1 MEERQRIT
9 LDIEGM
15 SCASCARRLAKAL
28 GELPGVKDAQVNF
41 AAEKAYVDYDPGVID
56 EDALKAAVADAGYK
70 VKEKASVQMTFPV
83 GGMTCASCAAS
94 VERALSRVEGVE
106 KAAVNFASGKAVV
119 SLSREVDVDRLRQ
132 AVADVGYEMV
142 VDVEMP
148 EDDSVERAFRRMRG
162 AALPTSLIMLMMVW
176 HMIVGHIPHYEILT
190 ILLSFPVVFYSGW
203 ETHRA
208 SWRALRAGSPSMDV
222 LITLGTIPPFLMGL
236 AAFWFPGTTFV
247 EMAAAIMTFHLIGR
261 YLEARAKGRASDAI
275 KKLLQLEAK
284 TARILVGD
292 EEREVPIHQ
301 VVVGDIMVIRPGEKI
316 PTDGVIV
323 DGESTVDESMA
334 TGESMPV
341 AKTVGDEVIGATI
354 NKMGVLKVRATKEG
368 KDTFLAQVVKMVE
381 ECQGSKVP
389 IQEFADRATG
399 IFVPVVIGVAFTT
412 IVMWRL
418 FPDFFLS
425 ILTWGEKYF
434 PWIVTDQPP
443 FIRAI
448 YAGIA
453 VLVISCPCALGLAT
467 PTALM
472 VGTGIGAEK
481 GVLIRN
487 GEAIQTLKD
496 ASWIVFDKTGTITKG
511 RPEVTDL
518 VPYGDFTS
526 DEALAFAAAVEGASE
541 HPLGQAIVEAAK
553 EKGLPVEEV
562 AKFAAA
568 VGRGVS
574 GQVGGRRVL
583 VGSRTFLQEEG
594 IDHSPLAEA
603 MENLEA
609 QGKTAMLI
617 AVDGQL
623 AGAIAVADTLKD
635 ESIKAISELKEMG
648 LRTAMITGDNRRTA
662 RAIADQVGIDHVLAE
677 VLPEG
682 KVAEIQRLQEQGM
695 VAMVGDGINDAPAL
709 KQANVGLAIG
719 TGTDIAI
726 EAADIILVRGDLGGV
741 ITAIKLSRGTF
752 RKIRQNYFWAWIYNA
767 IAIPVAAMGLLHP
780 MIGEAAMAFSSL
792 NVIYNS
798 LRLRKYNVEP
808 GYK

>member
-261 YLEARAKGRASDAI
+261 YLEVRAKGRASDAI

-301 VVVGDIMVIRPGEKI
+301 VVVGDIMVIRPG
-316 PTDGVIV
+316 
-323 DGESTVDESMA
+323 
-334 TGESMPV
+334 
-341 AKTVGDEVIGATI
+341 
-354 NKMGVLKVRATKEG
+354 
-368 KDTFLAQVVKMVE
+368 KDPHRR
-381 ECQGSKVP
+381 S
-389 IQEFADRATG
+389 
-399 IFVPVVIGVAFTT
+399 
-412 IVMWRL
+412 
-418 FPDFFLS
+418 
-425 ILTWGEKYF
+425 
-434 PWIVTDQPP
+434 
-443 FIRAI
+443 
-448 YAGIA
+448 
-453 VLVISCPCALGLAT
+453 
-467 PTALM
+467 
-472 VGTGIGAEK
+472 
-481 GVLIRN
+481 
-487 GEAIQTLKD
+487 
-496 ASWIVFDKTGTITKG
+496 
-511 RPEVTDL
+511 
-518 VPYGDFTS
+518 
-526 DEALAFAAAVEGASE
+526 
-541 HPLGQAIVEAAK
+541 
-553 EKGLPVEEV
+553 
-562 AKFAAA
+562 
-568 VGRGVS
+568 
-574 GQVGGRRVL
+574 GRR
-583 VGSRTFLQEEG
+583 
-594 IDHSPLAEA
+594 
-603 MENLEA
+603 
-609 QGKTAMLI
+609 
-617 AVDGQL
+617 
-623 AGAIAVADTLKD
+623 
-635 ESIKAISELKEMG
+635 
-648 LRTAMITGDNRRTA
+648 RRK
-662 RAIADQVGIDHVLAE
+662 H
-677 VLPEG
+677 
-682 KVAEIQRLQEQGM
+682 
-695 VAMVGDGINDAPAL
+695 
-709 KQANVGLAIG
+709 
-719 TGTDIAI
+719 
-726 EAADIILVRGDLGGV
+726 RG
-741 ITAIKLSRGTF
+741 
-752 RKIRQNYFWAWIYNA
+752 
-767 IAIPVAAMGLLHP
+767 
-780 MIGEAAMAFSSL
+780 
-792 NVIYNS
+792 
-798 LRLRKYNVEP
+798 
-808 GYK
+808 